1 MQVDIPYMDP
11 IGYVELSF
19 VTYININLP
28 PSLYYGQYARV
39 YVLLYHCLLY
49 IVFFL
54 LFPYY
59 KHIYIYIMQ
68 KIHATISK
76 TVYIFT
82 DT

>member
-1 MQVDIPYMDP
+1 MEVDIPYMDP
-11 IGYVELSF
+11 IGYVEPSF

-49 IVFFL
+49 IVFFYC
-54 LFPYY
+54 F
-59 KHIYIYIMQ
+59 HIINIYIYIMQ